1 MRVFYRSLRR
11 SVIVYQQTRVAF
23 CCAEMERQW
32 GRLFSFG
39 ARDIVACTSRDVN
52 LFVDRP
58 QANGRTILELVP
70 IQHCPFCGEAIE
82 TVREYRGQTRIVSR
96 ANRS

>member
-11 SVIVYQQTRVAF
+11 SLTVYQQTSVSF
-23 CCAEMERQW
+23 CCAGMARQW
-32 GRLFSFG
+32 GKLLGFG
-39 ARDIVACTSRDVN
+39 ARGVSACTSRDAN

-58 QANGRTILELVP
+58 QANRRSVLELLP

-82 TVREYRGQTRIVSR
+82 TVQEKG
-96 ANRS
+96 